1 MSNCGLTNNVCE
13 YIRDLLTVNESLQA
27 LILDNNSIDD
37 KGGEFILSA
46 VNANKSLRL
55 LSMRNWQLST

>member
-13 YIRDLLTVNESLQA
+13 YIRDLLTVNESLQIV
-27 LILDNNSIDD
+27 ILDNNSIDD

-46 VNANKSLRL
+46 VNANKALKS
-55 LSMRNWQLST
+55 LSMKNW